1 MNPEFWQKRW
11 QEKRIGFNQ
20 SEVNPLLVRYF
31 SHLNVPA
38 NSRVFVPLS
47 GKSIDMIWLAAQ
59 GYDVVGVEL
68 VEIAV
73 QAFFAEQNIQPNVH
87 QLADNP
93 AIKCYQGQLFGQEVE
108 IWVADIFALS
118 ADEIGHVNAVYDKAA
133 LIALPANIR
142 LKYSEQVRKLGGNV
156 SNKIAPQLLLT
167 LNYDQSKKE
176 GPPFSISSEQI
187 QHYYGAHYH
196 ISELAREP
204 TFIRS
209 APELKVTEHVWLL
222 STK

>member
-1 MNPEFWQKRW
+1 MNPKFWQKRW
-11 QEKRIGFNQ
+11 QDKRIGFNQ

-73 QAFFAEQNIQPNVH
+73 QAFFAEQNISPTVH

-93 AIKCYQGQLFGQEVE
+93 AIKCYQGQLFGQEVK
-108 IWVADIFALS
+108 IWIADIFALS
-118 ADEIGHVNAVYDKAA
+118 ANEIGHVDAVYDKAA
-133 LIALPANIR
+133 LIALPSDMR

-196 ISELAREP
+196 ISELAGEP

-209 APELKVTEHVWLL
+209 ALELKVTEHVWLL
-222 STK
+222 GTK

>member
-1 MNPEFWQKRW
+1 MNPKFWQKRW
-11 QEKRIGFNQ
+11 QDKRIGFNQ

-118 ADEIGHVNAVYDKAA
+118 AEDIGSIDAVYDKAA
-133 LIALPANIR
+133 LIALPSDMR

-167 LNYDQSKKE
+167 LNYDQSKKD

-196 ISELAREP
+196 ISELTNEP
-204 TFIRS
+204 TSIGS

>member
-1 MNPEFWQKRW
+1 MNPKFWQKRW
-11 QEKRIGFNQ
+11 QDKRIGFNQ

-118 ADEIGHVNAVYDKAA
+118 AEDIGSIDAVYDKAA
-133 LIALPANIR
+133 LIALPSDMR

-167 LNYDQSKKE
+167 LNYDQSKKD

-196 ISELAREP
+196 ISELAGEP

-209 APELKVTEHVWLL
+209 ALELKVTEHVWLL
-222 STK
+222 GTK